1 MKLQHLVVIFVI
13 IVLPLTLILSA
24 YTSKQIDILTLQNN
38 YDTYLMDA
46 TYDGIKAFQI
56 NASYNDV
63 SNVSDTLR
71 EDVQAAISTFMN
83 SLAINM
89 SVGGY
94 NINYMSNYIPAVL
107 FTLYDGYYI
116 YAPEKT
122 ESGYEYMLKPY
133 NYYTVRYKNKD
144 IDIVVNYTLDN
155 YIVVYGWIGNDYVV
169 KSGYI
174 ISNNRS
180 SEIEQSETIRENVP
194 YKIIGT
200 DSINIGVRETTSN
213 LYNPDYINQL
223 GEGQSD
229 IRTDYLYP
237 RNENFYIDST
247 SAKKYYDE
255 AEVFTKWVKNN
266 LSDIRAC
273 DAVRNN
279 NSLSEFENE
288 DVKIFNFN
296 TTDNDPEDS
305 ESIFAQHKTR
315 VIKTSI
321 QDNLNQA
328 ITAYSQGSTA
338 SYDYKLPKLEENEWN
353 MVSSNICMLT
363 FMQGVPMGTKYYNN
377 YSLVKSTVNKLY
389 TSSDDLYFISEG
401 DDYYHK
407 IDCEHLTGTNI
418 QGFSNFDFL
427 LKRVKLSTDNYEYY
441 YRHVNSSGNPLKAC
455 YYCIVDKSYESEG
468 EISDLSTTKQTAYY
482 TALAREK
489 YRRYKTT
496 DNLEY
501 EE

>member
-1 MKLQHLVVIFVI
+1 MKLQHLAVIFII

-24 YTSKQIDILTLQNN
+24 YTGMQIDTLTLQNK

-56 NASYNDV
+56 NATYNDV

-71 EDVQAAISTFMN
+71 EDVQASISTFMN

-89 SVGGY
+89 GVGGY
-94 NINYMSNYIPAVL
+94 NINHMSNYIPAVL

-133 NYYTVRYKNKD
+133 NYYTVRYVNGNKD
-144 IDIVVNYTLDN
+144 IVINYTLDN
-155 YIVVYGWIGNDYVV
+155 YIVVYGWIGNKYVV
-169 KSGYI
+169 KSGYVV
-174 ISNNRS
+174 SNNRKN
-180 SEIEQSETIRENVP
+180 EIEQQETIMENVP

-200 DSINIGVRETTSN
+200 DAKIYVGVKNTTSD
-213 LYNPDYINQL
+213 LYNPDYIN
-223 GEGQSD
+223 D
-229 IRTDYLYP
+229 ARTDYLYP
-237 RNENFYIDST
+237 RNDNFYIEPD
-247 SAKKYYDE
+247 SAKKYYEE
-255 AEVFTKWVKNN
+255 AEVFTDWVIKN
-266 LSDIRAC
+266 LSDIRAS

-279 NSLSEFENE
+279 ESLSEFENE
-288 DVKIFNFN
+288 DVYIFKFN

-377 YSLVKSTVNKLY
+377 YAIVQSTTNKLY
-389 TSSDDLYFISEG
+389 TSSESLYFISA
-401 DDYYHK
+401 DDNYYHK
-407 IDCEHLTGTNI
+407 IDCKHLTGKNI

-441 YRHVNSSGNPLKAC
+441 YRHVNSAGAPLKAC
-455 YYCIVDKSYESEG
+455 YYCIVDNNYESQG
-468 EISDLSTTKQTAYY
+468 EISDLSDTKQKAYY